1 MPNENGIID
10 STDIVKRFHE
20 RGYDGPVIVEPM
32 SPTTDRFEK
41 MDLDEAVKE
50 AAHCLDRIFKEAGV
64 FIK

>member
-1 MPNENGIID
+1 M
-10 STDIVKRFHE
+10 KRFHE